1 MKQNNRSMISG
12 RLQKKIEEN
21 KITQKELCDFIGMTT
36 HGLRK
41 ALLNDDFKISTL
53 QKISEFFKVP
63 ISYWFREEGD
73 NIFLHNQGNIM
84 TGNSV
89 KGASN
94 VSLSLQDKCEDLER
108 ENERLVSDIEM
119 LRELLKAK
127 EELIVELRK
136 KS

>member
-1 MKQNNRSMISG
+1 
-12 RLQKKIEEN
+12 
-21 KITQKELCDFIGMTT
+21 
-36 HGLRK
+36 
-41 ALLNDDFKISTL
+41 
-53 QKISEFFKVP
+53 
-63 ISYWFREEGD
+63 
-73 NIFLHNQGNIM
+73 M

-127 EELIVELRK
+127 EELIVELRRNK
-136 KS
+136 